1 MQSPTKIKIP
11 KIISFGRLIGPG
23 GCNLKPIE
31 EETGTHIY
39 VITDAKPPHI
49 EVKINEKI
57 TLLSCKDRIKEASD
71 KLKELMKTIDLEMKN
86 RQKNTVKKKVNNNN
100 HKENHYEKSKRW
112 KENNLKRERIA
123 SERK

>member
-31 EETGTHIY
+31 EET
-39 VITDAKPPHI
+39 
-49 EVKINEKI
+49 
-57 TLLSCKDRIKEASD
+57 DRIKEASD
-71 KLKELMKTIDLEMKN
+71 KLKKLMKTIDLEMKN